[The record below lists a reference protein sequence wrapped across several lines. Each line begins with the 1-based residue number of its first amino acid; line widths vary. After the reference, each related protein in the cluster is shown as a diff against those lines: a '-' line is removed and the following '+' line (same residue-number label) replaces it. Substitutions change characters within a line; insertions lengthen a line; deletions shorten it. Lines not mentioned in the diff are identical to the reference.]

1 MKFWNSGLF
10 FRRERNN
17 LTADAV
23 ARTGTRVLRASVVAL
38 CGLLSLDVA
47 ARAATPFPLGVYVG
61 NPDGTTPAYEAL
73 FEKNFASFALAMG
86 ATPKLI
92 TTYVDYRQQVASW
105 PSNAAWQAWS
115 NQKSPIA
122 RQLTP
127 VIGFPMATIAAG
139 ALTPDQQFQAFAAG
153 TYDTAIQ
160 GVVQAWVSNGFTR
173 LVFRLGWEMNITGP
187 TYAGSSAQSQ
197 ADWVAAF
204 AHISTVI
211 RQTAKAAGAV
221 TWIVWN
227 PNVTNYTNANAIA
240 NLYPG
245 DQYVDIVGIDMYG
258 GMYPYSDTSWPP
270 EYHDWDTGLED
281 TSVGQFIADPINRA
295 HYWTYPAAT
304 KWANDS
310 SGGHSTTMAAL
321 VSFAIAHGKSIAI
334 PETGAGATPT
344 DVLDDPTFPQWLAL
358 QLNAAIKAGGQ
369 ISFVNIWDSN
379 NGGNYEFSYGS
390 DNKPQEQLSWRLNFG
405 Q

>member
-23 ARTGTRVLRASVVAL
+23 ARTGTRILRASVVAL

-127 VIGFPMATIAAG
+127 RRCSGLGEQRLHQAGFSAWMGNEHHRPY
-139 ALTPDQQFQAFAAG
+139 LRWQQR
-153 TYDTAIQ
+153 T
-160 GVVQAWVSNGFTR
+160 
-173 LVFRLGWEMNITGP
+173 E
-187 TYAGSSAQSQ
+187 
-197 ADWVAAF
+197 
-204 AHISTVI
+204 
-211 RQTAKAAGAV
+211 
-221 TWIVWN
+221 
-227 PNVTNYTNANAIA
+227 
-240 NLYPG
+240 PG
-245 DQYVDIVGIDMYG
+245 
-258 GMYPYSDTSWPP
+258 
-270 EYHDWDTGLED
+270 
-281 TSVGQFIADPINRA
+281 
-295 HYWTYPAAT
+295 
-304 KWANDS
+304 
-310 SGGHSTTMAAL
+310 
-321 VSFAIAHGKSIAI
+321 
-334 PETGAGATPT
+334 
-344 DVLDDPTFPQWLAL
+344 
-358 QLNAAIKAGGQ
+358 
-369 ISFVNIWDSN
+369 
-379 NGGNYEFSYGS
+379 
-390 DNKPQEQLSWRLNFG
+390 
-405 Q
+405 